1 MRSRRL
7 LQGYGTRAHSRSGLT
22 LAGATVVL
30 VGTAALGV
38 WLLSSTTGAQTVTA
52 KETVTSRHPQTSSAA
67 VRPTTGQQQVPG
79 SSASAACNTQ
89 GDGTTGALVDLPTG
103 LQWSVLGDNV
113 VPSTPAGGPQVTQ
126 GAVAR
131 CFAHDATGALV
142 AAIRIPLAI
151 GTAGADTWRP
161 IVDAGLMPGAGTDAV
176 VAIAQQAYSA
186 IGAGGTGQNPAPVA
200 GFKFIAYSPAQ
211 AVVAVVFRSP
221 TGALF
226 VSDTVVEWSGGDWQV
241 QPGPDGQLG
250 SPPALVASLVGYVIM
265 GQP

>member
-7 LQGYGTRAHSRSGLT
+7 RQGYGTRAHSRSGLT

-38 WLLSSTTGAQTVTA
+38 WLLSSATGGQTVSA
-52 KETVTSRHPQTSSAA
+52 AASSAA
-67 VRPTTGQQQVPG
+67 VRPTPGPQQVPG

-89 GDGTTGALVDLPTG
+89 SDGTTEALVDLPTG
-103 LQWSVLGDNV
+103 LQWTILGDNV
-113 VPSTPAGGPQVTQ
+113 VPSSPAGGPQVTQ
-126 GAVAR
+126 GPVAR
-131 CFAHDATGALV
+131 CFPHDATGALF

-151 GTAGADTWRP
+151 GTAGAGTWRP
-161 IVDAGLMPGAGTDAV
+161 IVDAGLVPGAGTDAV
-176 VAIAQQAYSA
+176 VVIAQQAYSA

-200 GFKFIAYSPAQ
+200 GFKFIAYSFTQ

-221 TGALF
+221 AGALF

-250 SPPALVASLVGYVIM
+250 SPPALVANLVGYVIM
-265 GQP
+265 EQP